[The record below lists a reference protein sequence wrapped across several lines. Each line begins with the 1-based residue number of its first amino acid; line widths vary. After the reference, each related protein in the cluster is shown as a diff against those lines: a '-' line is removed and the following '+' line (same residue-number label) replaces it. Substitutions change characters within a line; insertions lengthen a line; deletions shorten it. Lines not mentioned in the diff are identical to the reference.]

1 MKRNRYLLCL
11 LLAGL
16 MLYYALPRISL
27 EAPGVEGVFSIA
39 WLALALL
46 VVAGNLSAY
55 LFTPRVSKIAKVE
68 VNKAL
73 PKTGKKTRGY
83 MKE

>member
-1 MKRNRYLLCL
+1 MKKNRYLLCL

-27 EAPGVEGVFSIA
+27 EASGIEGLFAIS
-39 WLALALL
+39 WLSLALL

-68 VNKAL
+68 VKKAL
-73 PKTGKKTRGY
+73 PKARKKTRGF
-83 MKE
+83 MDD